1 MAALTSAAFLIHE
14 NKKKSLQKAKLQ
26 QLGKNRERKQGRD
39 TMLSTR
45 GC

>member
-14 NKKKSLQKAKLQ
+14 NKKKSLHKPKLQ
-26 QLGKNRERKQGRD
+26 QLGNNRVRKQGRD
-39 TMLSTR
+39 AMLSTR